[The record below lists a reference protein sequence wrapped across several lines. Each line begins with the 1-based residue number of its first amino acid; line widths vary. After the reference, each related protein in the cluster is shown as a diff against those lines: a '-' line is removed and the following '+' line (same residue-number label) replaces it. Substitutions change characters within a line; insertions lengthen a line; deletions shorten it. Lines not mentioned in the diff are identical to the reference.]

1 MRPEAPHRTD
11 ADRKVLIRALFDTF
25 NGRDWPGFNQAF
37 AGLTSPT
44 FSLGLPRR
52 DASISSTEYLA
63 RVMSEAELDPSL
75 RYEVQEIRTAHDMDL
90 VLLTRVGLSGRHSAA
105 VDVCLVARVEGFRW
119 SQATE
124 YQRSARRI

>member
-90 VLLTRVGLSGRHSAA
+90 VLLTCVGISGRHSSAWN
-105 VDVCLVARVEGFRW
+105 VFRVERVEGVGW
-119 SQATE
+119 SQDGV
-124 YQRSARRI
+124 YQQTTRLM